1 MLDIIKTEKANKTP
15 LSIYH
20 DYTSY
25 CVKYDF
31 TLGWDIQRFRVL
43 LKHIFENDFECFH
56 KLVDEDAIK
65 WAKCGAFS
73 SEEEAWKFSWNQVF
87 RSTQQITGF
96 LFDEVYL
103 KEVEAE
109 TDSDDEVVGSLPKLP
124 TYTGPFSA

>member
-20 DYTSY
+20 DYISY

-31 TLGWDIQRFRVL
+31 TLGWDIQRFKVSL
-43 LKHIFENDFECFH
+43 IHAFENDFECFH
-56 KLVDEDAIK
+56 KLVDEGVIK

-73 SEEEAWKFSWNQVF
+73 SEEEAWKFSWNRVF
-87 RSTQQITGF
+87 RFTQQITGF

-109 TDSDDEVVGSLPKLP
+109 TDSDDEVVGSLP

>member
-73 SEEEAWKFSWNQVF
+73 SNEAAWKFSWNQVF
-87 RSTQQITGF
+87 RFTQQITGF

-109 TDSDDEVVGSLPKLP
+109 TDSDDEVAGSLPI
-124 TYTGPFSA
+124 YTGPFSA